1 MLFGQILH
9 SLSEVVITEN
19 WSELKINIF
28 NDACFSASLFN
39 KIHIVFETNI
49 YYKWRRRNSLLTSNC
64 KIEVSKLFICLLL
77 IWIESETIYWL
88 FQLYFS
94 FSSMAWITFFLT
106 GFSHKSQRLSL
117 CRNVVNTYLTLKD
130 KNPCMEFLLVARIYI
145 FWCPRRT
152 LAFRDFARADG
163 DHPIRD
169 DTPACS
175 ATNQMFS
182 GLAFPIF

>member
-1 MLFGQILH
+1 M
-9 SLSEVVITEN
+9 
-19 WSELKINIF
+19 
-28 NDACFSASLFN
+28 
-39 KIHIVFETNI
+39 
-49 YYKWRRRNSLLTSNC
+49 
-64 KIEVSKLFICLLL
+64 
-77 IWIESETIYWL
+77 
-88 FQLYFS
+88 QLYDRS
-94 FSSMAWITFFLT
+94 FKVIYLSTFNLDCEGNYVLTISTILFLFLYGSNDFFFLA
-106 GFSHKSQRLSL
+106 GFSRKPQRVSL
-117 CRNVVNTYLTLKD
+117 CRNVVNTYLTLND
-130 KNPCMEFLLVARIYI
+130 KNLCMEFLLVARIYI

>member
-1 MLFGQILH
+1 M
-9 SLSEVVITEN
+9 IT
-19 WSELKINIF
+19 
-28 NDACFSASLFN
+28 C
-39 KIHIVFETNI
+39 
-49 YYKWRRRNSLLTSNC
+49 NC
-64 KIEVSKLFICLLL
+64 MIEVSKLFTCLLL
-77 IWIESETIYWL
+77 ISIARETMYWL

-94 FSSMAWITFFLT
+94 FSFTARIIF
-106 GFSHKSQRLSL
+106 FSHKSQRVSL
-117 CRNVVNTYLTLKD
+117 CRNVVNTYLTLND
-130 KNPCMEFLLVARIYI
+130 KNLCMEFLLVARIYI

>member
-1 MLFGQILH
+1 M
-9 SLSEVVITEN
+9 
-19 WSELKINIF
+19 
-28 NDACFSASLFN
+28 
-39 KIHIVFETNI
+39 
-49 YYKWRRRNSLLTSNC
+49 
-64 KIEVSKLFICLLL
+64 
-77 IWIESETIYWL
+77 
-88 FQLYFS
+88 QLYERS
-94 FSSMAWITFFLT
+94 FKVIYLSTFNLDCEGNYVLAISTILFLFFYGSNDFFFLA
-106 GFSHKSQRLSL
+106 GFSHKSQRVSL
-117 CRNVVNTYLTLKD
+117 CRNVVNTYLTLND
-130 KNPCMEFLLVARIYI
+130 KNLCMEFLLVARIYI